1 MKIFTNIQDIP
12 VSSRNLSRRN
22 VQETLS
28 QGKGMSPSHGTEPS
42 ARRGHG
48 QPRQAV
54 HALTMAKTAQAIVN
68 KAINVSMQIQREVL
82 ESFSNSKMDM
92 AEIQAQVSS
101 MNNQL
106 NRFGV
111 TGIAMPSPQ
120 NSSGSVSLPVSDITD
135 TMQSLESMV
144 NNIGENP
151 GNVQEQASSILGNLQ
166 QHRQNIDF
174 FIDTIAGGENIPEM
188 ETDTFNMESASQL
201 AGNTA
206 QSIIDNPVMALQ
218 SQGNLNTDYAAELM

>member
-22 VQETLS
+22 VQETVS
-28 QGKGMSPSHGTEPS
+28 QGKGRSQSRVTVPS
-42 ARRGHG
+42 APTGHG
-48 QPRQAV
+48 QSRQAV

-106 NRFGV
+106 NRFGI
-111 TGIAMPSPQ
+111 TGVAMPSSQ

-135 TMQSLESMV
+135 TMHSLESMV

-151 GNVQEQASSILGNLQ
+151 GNVQEQASSILGHLQ

-174 FIDTIAGGENIPEM
+174 FIDTITGGENIPEM
-188 ETDTFNMESASQL
+188 EL
-201 AGNTA
+201 AGNTS

>member
-1 MKIFTNIQDIP
+1 MKIITNIQDIP
-12 VSSRNLSRRN
+12 VSSRNLSRRS

-28 QGKGMSPSHGTEPS
+28 QGKGMSLSRGTGPS
-42 ARRGHG
+42 ARTGLG
-48 QPRQAV
+48 QSRQAV
-54 HALTMAKTAQAIVN
+54 QALTMAKTAQAIVN

-82 ESFSNSKMDM
+82 ESFSNSKMDV

-111 TGIAMPSPQ
+111 TGVAMPSPQ
-120 NSSGSVSLPVSDITD
+120 NSSRSLSLPVSDITG

-151 GNVQEQASSILGNLQ
+151 GSIGEQAASIVGNLQ

-174 FIDTIAGGENIPEM
+174 FIDTITGGENIPAM
-188 ETDTFNMESASQL
+188 ETDTINMESASQL

-206 QSIIDNPVMALQ
+206 QSIIDNPVIALQ

>member
-22 VQETLS
+22 VQETLF
-28 QGKGMSPSHGTEPS
+28 QGKGMSQSHVTVPS
-42 ARRGHG
+42 APTGHG
-48 QPRQAV
+48 QSRKAV

-82 ESFSNSKMDM
+82 ESFSNSKMDI

-111 TGIAMPSPQ
+111 TAVAMPSPQ
-120 NSSGSVSLPVSDITD
+120 NSSGTVSLPISEIAG

-144 NNIGENP
+144 NTIGENP
-151 GNVQEQASSILGNLQ
+151 GNVHEQASSIIGSLQ
-166 QHRQNIDF
+166 QHRQNVDF

-188 ETDTFNMESASQL
+188 ETDIINIESASQL
-201 AGNTA
+201 AGNIA
-206 QSIIDNPVMALQ
+206 QSIVDNPVMALQ
-218 SQGNLNTDYAAELM
+218 SQGNLNTDYTAKLI

>member
-1 MKIFTNIQDIP
+1 MKIITNIQDIP
-12 VSSRNLSRRN
+12 VSSRNLSRRD

-28 QGKGMSPSHGTEPS
+28 QGKGMSLSRGTGPS
-42 ARRGHG
+42 ARTGLG
-48 QPRQAV
+48 QSRQAV
-54 HALTMAKTAQAIVN
+54 QALTMAKTAQAIVN

-82 ESFSNSKMDM
+82 ESFSNSKMDV

-111 TGIAMPSPQ
+111 TGVAMPSPQ
-120 NSSGSVSLPVSDITD
+120 NSSRSLSLPVSDITG

-151 GNVQEQASSILGNLQ
+151 GRVGAQAASIIGNLQ
-166 QHRQNIDF
+166 QHRQSIDF
-174 FIDTIAGGENIPEM
+174 FIDTITGGENIPAM
-188 ETDTFNMESASQL
+188 ETDTINMESASQL